1 MVWII
6 GCLNCFAWNNPERF
20 LDMLNSFLAACAVF
34 FLTSFILALVLTPFC
49 IWLAHKIGFLDIPAC
64 EQHKQHKKATPLL
77 GGLAMYLAFG
87 LTFFLQLGFWYF
99 FKDSRFI
106 QKFQHIADGLLLI
119 KGEVIVLFLC
129 ITATMLLGLYD
140 DKYSMKAWKKLL
152 GQIAISF
159 TVVLWGGASITAFLP
174 WSWIS
179 VPLTVFWFVLI
190 FNAINFFDNM
200 DGLAAGTAFI
210 AFVFFMIAGIVNG
223 QYLVS
228 ILSAAAAGSAFGF
241 WKYNKNPAKLF
252 MGDSGSHFLAFLIA
266 YISTKVTYFTPGVSS
281 TKLNILIPLFIL
293 AIPLLDT
300 LTVVLIRLKNHKPIY
315 VGDHNHISHRFWHM
329 GLSRANAV
337 NMVHLLSIIAGLG
350 ALPLLR
356 GDLFTS
362 ILLVVQ
368 GLMLYLM
375 ICFLQYA
382 VKEEK

>member
-1 MVWII
+1 
-6 GCLNCFAWNNPERF
+6 
-20 LDMLNSFLAACAVF
+20 MLNGFLIVAATI
-34 FLTSFILALVLTPFC
+34 FLVSLVLALVLTPLC
-49 IWLAHKIGFLDIPAC
+49 IRLAHRTGFLDIPAC

-87 LTFFLQLGFWYF
+87 ITFLLGGAGWYF
-99 FKDSRFI
+99 FGDSLPYQNVQSMI
-106 QKFQHIADGLLLI
+106 DGLFIVKSQVL
-119 KGEVIVLFLC
+119 VLFFC

-140 DKYSMKAWKKLL
+140 DKYSMKAWKKLI
-152 GQIAISF
+152 GQIVISLA
-159 TVVLWGGASITAFLP
+159 VVLWGGASITIFLP
-174 WSWIS
+174 WQWIS

-223 QYLVS
+223 QHLVS
-228 ILSAAAAGSAFGF
+228 VLSAAAAGSALGF
-241 WKYNKNPAKLF
+241 WRYNKNPAKLF

-266 YISTKVTYFTPGVSS
+266 YISTKTTYFTPGVSS

-300 LTVVLIRLKNHKPIY
+300 MTVVLIRLKNHKPIY
-315 VGDHNHISHRFWHM
+315 IGDHNHISHRFWHM
-329 GLSRANAV
+329 GMSRPQAI
-337 NMVHLLSIIAGLG
+337 NMVHFLSVIAGLG

-362 ILLVVQ
+362 ILLVIQ
-368 GLMLYLM
+368 GLVIYLM
-375 ICFLQYA
+375 ICFLQYT
-382 VKEEK
+382 VKGGE

>member
-1 MVWII
+1 
-6 GCLNCFAWNNPERF
+6 
-20 LDMLNSFLAACAVF
+20 
-34 FLTSFILALVLTPFC
+34 
-49 IWLAHKIGFLDIPAC
+49 
-64 EQHKQHKKATPLL
+64 
-77 GGLAMYLAFG
+77 
-87 LTFFLQLGFWYF
+87 
-99 FKDSRFI
+99 
-106 QKFQHIADGLLLI
+106 
-119 KGEVIVLFLC
+119 
-129 ITATMLLGLYD
+129 
-140 DKYSMKAWKKLL
+140 
-152 GQIAISF
+152 
-159 TVVLWGGASITAFLP
+159 
-174 WSWIS
+174 
-179 VPLTVFWFVLI
+179 
-190 FNAINFFDNM
+190 
-200 DGLAAGTAFI
+200 
-210 AFVFFMIAGIVNG
+210 
-223 QYLVS
+223 
-228 ILSAAAAGSAFGF
+228 
-241 WKYNKNPAKLF
+241 

>member
-1 MVWII
+1 MDN
-6 GCLNCFAWNNPERF
+6 GFLYACGAFFAA
-20 LDMLNSFLAACAVF
+20 SF
-34 FLTSFILALVLTPFC
+34 VLGLISTPLY
-49 IWLAHKIGFLDIPAC
+49 IRLAHRIGFYDIPAC

-77 GGLAMYLAFG
+77 GGLAMYTAFAATFLFALSVCFFANKKFSG
-87 LTFFLQLGFWYF
+87 LELSELIGGLHLVKSQL
-99 FKDSRFI
+99 
-106 QKFQHIADGLLLI
+106 
-119 KGEVIVLFLC
+119 IVLALC
-129 ITATMLLGLYD
+129 ITGAMALGLYD

-152 GQIAISF
+152 GQIIISLA
-159 TVVLWGGASITAFLP
+159 TVLWGGASITAFLP
-174 WSWIS
+174 WQWIS
-179 VPLTVFWFVLI
+179 VPVTVFWFVLI

-228 ILSAAAAGSAFGF
+228 VLSAVSAGASLGF
-241 WKYNKNPAKLF
+241 WMFNRNPAKLF
-252 MGDSGSHFLAFLIA
+252 MGDSGSHFLAFMVA

-329 GLSRANAV
+329 GLSRAHAV

-368 GLMLYLM
+368 GLVIYLM

-382 VKEEK
+382 VKGDK

>member
-1 MVWII
+1 
-6 GCLNCFAWNNPERF
+6 
-20 LDMLNSFLAACAVF
+20 MLNGLLCACAAF
-34 FLTSFILALVLTPFC
+34 FFTALVLSLLSTPLC
-49 IWLAHKIGFLDIPAC
+49 IRLAHKIGFYDIPAC

-77 GGLAMYLAFG
+77 GGLAMYLSFAV
-87 LTFFLQLGFWYF
+87 TFFAAFVTWIFYCRENPVFGMPE
-99 FKDSRFI
+99 
-106 QKFQHIADGLLLI
+106 IAGGVQII
-119 KGEVIVLFLC
+119 KSQVVVLFLC

-140 DKYSMKAWKKLL
+140 DRYSMKAWKKLL
-152 GQIAISF
+152 GQIVISVA
-159 TVVLWGGASITAFLP
+159 VVLWGGASITAFLP
-174 WSWIS
+174 WQWLS

-228 ILSAAAAGSAFGF
+228 ILSAASAGAAFGF

-266 YISTKVTYFTPGVSS
+266 YISTKVTYFTPGASS
-281 TKLNILIPLFIL
+281 TKLNIMIPLFIL

-315 VGDHNHISHRFWHM
+315 IGDHNHISHRFWHM
-329 GLSRANAV
+329 GLSRAHAV

-368 GLMLYLM
+368 GLVIYLM
-375 ICFLQYA
+375 ICFLQYS
-382 VKEEK
+382 VKVEK